1 MLWFSFNL
9 GTNIFFLMRKKKEK
23 GENCMRKQTIKEK
36 RTEDQMDYTYFLRN
50 EVIISSCTSIIFC
63 PMYNEERQ

>member
-23 GENCMRKQTIKEK
+23 EENCMRKQTIKVK
-36 RTEDQMDYTYFLRN
+36 RAEDLVNYTYFLRN
-50 EVIISSCTSIIFC
+50 EVIILSFTSTIFC
-63 PMYNEERQ
+63 PMYNEEKQ